1 MPSSCISAASL
12 SARSAAVTAKKP
24 GSATT
29 RERSEAASAI
39 CVSPLREGGQSMMTR
54 SYWWVRL
61 SSAWCSRP
69 TSFWFSA
76 GESIT
81 AERLVPGMMSRWEAA
96 SFDHG
101 VGMIARSIVSVRG
114 EESTSAMSS
123 VEAGSPSRPS
133 VESPWGSR
141 SMTSAFTPW
150 CRAAEARPR
159 VTDVLPTPPFREHT
173 LTMNTPAVYRPGQA
187 PRCRDER

>member
-1 MPSSCISAASL
+1 MPEEPVL
-12 SARSAAVTAKKP
+12 RP
-24 GSATT
+24 ATT
-29 RERSEAASAI
+29 DEIAETLAFG
-39 CVSPLREGGQSMMTR
+39 LRYEGRKRVHHADGIMAR
-54 SYWWVRL
+54 
-61 SSAWCSRP
+61 
-69 TSFWFSA
+69 
-76 GESIT
+76 IT

-173 LTMNTPAVYRPGQA
+173 LTMNPPAVYRPGQA